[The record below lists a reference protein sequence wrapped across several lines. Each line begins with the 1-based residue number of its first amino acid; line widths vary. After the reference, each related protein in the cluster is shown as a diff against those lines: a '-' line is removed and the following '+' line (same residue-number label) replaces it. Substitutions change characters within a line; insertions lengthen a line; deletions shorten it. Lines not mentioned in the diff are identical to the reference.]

1 MFDVFLERRNIMYTD
16 ERISDIM
23 QFCVVKQVNKE
34 NQFLRSSFGE
44 APSVLALLAK
54 GFIKSFWLHWSHTF
68 DY

>member
-44 APSVLALLAK
+44 APSVLALMTK
-54 GFIKSFWLHWSHTF
+54 GFIKSFWLHRSQTF